1 MAKVKGFPF
10 MKTQGLVIGM
20 LMSVLFISC
29 KTPAPVIGVLS
40 GDIAP
45 EISALNSTGSAH
57 KLSDSKGKLI
67 LVEFWDSYNT
77 VARKNHFEMQ
87 RMYGRYKDVEFKEGN
102 GFEIFSLSIDADKAA
117 WSKAVKEDGIT
128 WPIIVNDSKAWNAT
142 AVLDY
147 KIASLP
153 KYFLINDQG
162 IIINHNIIISDL
174 EKILESLK
182 D

>member
-1 MAKVKGFPF
+1 
-10 MKTQGLVIGM
+10 
-20 LMSVLFISC
+20 
-29 KTPAPVIGVLS
+29 
-40 GDIAP
+40 
-45 EISALNSTGSAH
+45 
-57 KLSDSKGKLI
+57 
-67 LVEFWDSYNT
+67 
-77 VARKNHFEMQ
+77 MQ
-87 RMYGRYKDVEFKEGN
+87 RMYGKYKSVEFKEGN
-102 GFEIFSLSIDADKAA
+102 GLEIYSLSIDADKAA

-128 WPIIVNDSKAWNAT
+128 WPIIVNDSKAWNAA